1 MMRLGDV
8 GRTCLLA
15 VLGTWS
21 LSARAT
27 VRERPNVLLIVTDD
41 CNNDLGCYGHPLV
54 KSLHLDGLA
63 AKGVRFDRAY
73 CQYPLCNPSRAS
85 FLTGLYPDQ
94 TGVHNNQRHFRE
106 KRPDV
111 VTLPQ
116 LFAEHGY
123 FTARV
128 GKLYHY
134 GVPRQIGTSGLD
146 DPPSWQQVI
155 NPIGRDKSD
164 EPLITSI
171 ATNRNFGGTLSWLAA
186 AGEDAEQTDGIGA
199 TEAIRLIEQHQ
210 GEPFFIAVGFYR
222 PHTPYVAPQKYFDL
236 YPLDCIQ
243 LPYVPAYD
251 LEDVPR
257 TARNLRPV
265 EQAMDE
271 DTKKRAIQA
280 YYASIS
286 FMDAQVG
293 RVLDAVD
300 RLGLAD
306 DTIVVFHSDHGYHM
320 GEHFMWQKTTLFE
333 NAARVPLV
341 VYAPARAGNGGSS
354 DSLAELVD
362 VYPTLAELCGLPLS
376 DHLDGKSLVPILK
389 DTSAV
394 VRIASLTQQGRS
406 VPNGDGGRRPVM
418 GYSIRTDRWRYTEWD
433 GGSAGVELYDHQND
447 PGEITNLAN
456 SPSHEDA
463 RADLAEKLKEAVAR
477 AQ

>member
-1 MMRLGDV
+1 V
-8 GRTCLLA
+8 PTLA
-15 VLGTWS
+15 
-21 LSARAT
+21 A
-27 VRERPNVLLIVTDD
+27 VREKPNVLLIVTDD

-54 KSLHLDGLA
+54 KTPHLDKLA

-94 TGVHNNQRHFRE
+94 TGVLENQTHFRARHPE
-106 KRPDV
+106 V

-116 LFAEHGY
+116 LFAKHGY

-146 DPPSWQQVI
+146 DPPSWQQSI
-155 NPIGRDKSD
+155 NPIGRDRTD

-171 ATNRNFGGTLSWLAA
+171 AENRNFGGTLSWLAA
-186 AGEDAEQTDGIGA
+186 AGEDVEQTDGMGA
-199 TEAIRLIEQHQ
+199 TEAIGLLEQHAD
-210 GEPFFIAVGFYR
+210 EPFFIAVGFYR

-236 YPLDCIQ
+236 YPLEEIR
-243 LPYVPAYD
+243 LPFVPGDD
-251 LEDVPR
+251 LDDVPR
-257 TARNLRPV
+257 TAWNLRPV
-265 EQAMDE
+265 EQAMDD
-271 DTKKRAIQA
+271 DTKKQAIQA

-293 RVLDAVD
+293 RVLDAVE

-341 VYAPARAGNGGSS
+341 VYAPTKSGNGGGS
-354 DSLAELVD
+354 DSPAELVD
-362 VYPTLAELCGLPLS
+362 VYPTLAELCGLPPP
-376 DHLDGKSLVPILK
+376 DHLAGKSLAPILE
-389 DTSAV
+389 DRTAAVRDSA
-394 VRIASLTQQGRS
+394 LTQQARS
-406 VPNGDGGRRPVM
+406 VPDGAGDRRPIM

-433 GGSAGVELYDHQND
+433 GGNAGVELYDHQDD
-447 PGEITNLAN
+447 PGEITNLAD
-456 SPSHEDA
+456 DA
-463 RADLAEKLKEAVAR
+463 SFAATRAKLAGLLREAVAS